1 MKGKTSWYLI
11 MIVVFLIWGTNYPA
25 LKIISAQVPPFLFV
39 FLKYLIAVLIIGPLA
54 LKNRAKIEQQ
64 DWLPIIG
71 LAFIGMVF
79 TGAVN
84 IVAIGLSTATHNAII
99 VNSAPLFVIL
109 LAPILLGEKVS
120 RAALGGTAL
129 GFLGIIAVITNGQDL
144 GSLLASSYFI
154 GDILMLAVALAIAIN
169 AMYSER
175 FINKYGG
182 IQLLFH
188 VILAALVMS
197 FIGSLATGEFSAIPT
212 FTTETFLL
220 LAWIAIVTGA
230 IGRVVWYDSIK
241 KIGLVETSAFFL
253 IIPVSG
259 IVWSHIFLNDPL
271 TIFTII
277 GAACVILGVYIVQTR
292 NKPKQIHPEH

>member
-1 MKGKTSWYLI
+1 MKAKTSWYLI

-39 FLKYLIAVLIIGPLA
+39 FLKYIVALLVLAPFV
-54 LKNRAKIEQQ
+54 LKNRVTIEKQ

-84 IVAIGLSTATHNAII
+84 IVAISLSTATHNAII

-109 LAPILLGEKVS
+109 LAPILLGEKVTK
-120 RAALGGTAL
+120 AAIGGTAL
-129 GFLGIIAVITNGQDL
+129 GFIGIIAVITNGQDL
-144 GSLLASSYFI
+144 GTLLASKYFI
-154 GDILMLAVALAIAIN
+154 GDLLMLAVALAIALN

-175 FINKYGG
+175 FIKKYGG
-182 IQLLFH
+182 LQLLFH
-188 VILAALVMS
+188 VILAALAMS
-197 FIGSLATGEFSAIPT
+197 FIGSVATGEFSAIPN
-212 FTTETFLL
+212 FSTETIMLL
-220 LAWIAIVTGA
+220 IWIAVVTGA

-241 KIGLVETSAFFL
+241 KVGLVETSAFFL
-253 IIPVSG
+253 LIPVSG

-271 TIFTII
+271 TLFTIV

-292 NKPKQIHPEH
+292 GTPKQIHPEH